1 MLFFNIILVT
11 ESSLIGRAS
20 ITANKE
26 GPSLPPTMCEF
37 GSTVSRLQTNVQGL
51 REETETFQRAT
62 AELLEQ
68 RNSLQCRVTEAD
80 RQLSE
85 RRAELSQ
92 LLFMLHSQGMML
104 SDRETRVKEA
114 EQENAAVQAEL
125 TQLRDAV
132 AAEKRQ
138 RLVQLE
144 ATDSRVQ
151 GLVLRFRE
159 TACLTDSK
167 DMPQQAREAESARNR
182 VENARETT
190 NRLTSRLESDQ
201 GLNVLPLKTKTDTL
215 EHVKARVGALKR
227 QLGLQ

>member
-1 MLFFNIILVT
+1 
-11 ESSLIGRAS
+11 
-20 ITANKE
+20 
-26 GPSLPPTMCEF
+26 
-37 GSTVSRLQTNVQGL
+37 
-51 REETETFQRAT
+51 
-62 AELLEQ
+62 
-68 RNSLQCRVTEAD
+68 
-80 RQLSE
+80 
-85 RRAELSQ
+85 
-92 LLFMLHSQGMML
+92 ML
-104 SDRETRVKEA
+104 SHRETRVKEA

-167 DMPQQAREAESARNR
+167 DMPQQEREAESARNR
-182 VENARETT
+182 VENARKTT
-190 NRLTSRLESDQ
+190 NRLTSQLESDQ
-201 GLNVLPLKTKTDTL
+201 GLNVVPLKTKTDTL